1 MSKIA
6 WFWGT
11 QTKNTKIIAEP
22 IHQHLGSES
31 IVTLYGMA
39 DANWDDFAAFDCLIV
54 GCPTGNT
61 GERQSDW
68 DAVSDALDESDAL
81 PEIDLSGNR
90 VADFGASDQI
100 DDADNFQD
108 VMGLLAGRSTALGG
122 ETLGCWWLDG
132 DDFAASKAMRAG
144 EYVGLAMDKD
154 NQAELTTER
163 IAAWTAP
170 LETALGLSTWLT

>member
-6 WFWGT
+6 WFLGT
-11 QTKNTKIIAEP
+11 QTNNTEIIAEP
-22 IHQHLGSES
+22 IHQHLGVES
-31 IVTLYGMA
+31 IVALDDMA

-68 DAVSDALDESDAL
+68 EAVSDALDE
-81 PEIDLSGNR
+81 IDLRGNQ
-90 VADFGASDQI
+90 VADFGAGDQI

-108 VMGLLAGRSTALGG
+108 VIGLLAGRSTTLGG
-122 ETLGCWWLDG
+122 EMLGCWRLDG

-144 EYVGLAMDKD
+144 EYVGLAMDED
-154 NQAELTTER
+154 NPAELTTER
-163 IAAWTAP
+163 IADWTGQ
-170 LETALGLSTWLT
+170 LETAFGLSTWLT